1 MSGKQGDI
9 LSNSNKSSSTIPWKA
24 IGFLFLGVLVVV
36 GITLAIILIPKMTQN
51 SQNPRVV
58 KSSQNPRLPPTQ
70 PLSTTQPQKP
80 RKTQTS
86 NVVLLDNDDVVRDQL
101 LDDAVVMVY
110 AEWCP
115 HCKTTT
121 PEFFKA
127 SIASD
132 TPFFAINGPKCPDA
146 VAALGVKGYP
156 TIIRVKPNESTPQ
169 IYKGD
174 RKSASL
180 IAFSV

>member
-1 MSGKQGDI
+1 MADEHMDI
-9 LSNSNKSSSTIPWKA
+9 FLNSNKSSSSIPWKS
-24 IGFLFLGVLVVV
+24 IGFIALGVLVVV
-36 GITLAIILIPKMTQN
+36 GITLAIILIPKMTKN
-51 SQNPRVV
+51 SQTPRVI
-58 KSSQNPRLPPTQ
+58 KSSQQPKIPPVQTR
-70 PLSTTQPQKP
+70 STVQSPPP

-101 LDDAVVMVY
+101 LDDAFVMVY

-127 SIASD
+127 SIASN
-132 TPFFAINGPKCPDA
+132 TPFFAINGPKCPDT

-156 TIIRVKPNESTPQ
+156 TIIRVKPNGSPPQ
-169 IYKGD
+169 VYKGD

-180 IAFSV
+180 IEFSA

>member
-1 MSGKQGDI
+1 MSTEHGDI
-9 LSNSNKSSSTIPWKA
+9 LSNERQSSKSIPWNT
-24 IGFLFLGVLVVV
+24 IGYIALGIVVIV
-36 GITLAIILIPKMTQN
+36 GITLAIILIPKMTQQSAKN
-51 SQNPRVV
+51 VKNPNFQPSQ
-58 KSSQNPRLPPTQ
+58 QTAHLPTMSRQDP
-70 PLSTTQPQKP
+70 PSKPPP

-110 AEWCP
+110 ADWCP

-127 SIASD
+127 SIMSNL
-132 TPFFAINGPKCPDA
+132 PFFAINGPKCPDA

-156 TIIRVKPNESTPQ
+156 TIIRLRPNG
-169 IYKGD
+169 I
-174 RKSASL
+174 
-180 IAFSV
+180 